1 MKEKEKNCL
10 EKGGGERDLGYYIF
24 IKKKKTMIDV
34 IRFVLEIIIQ

>member
-10 EKGGGERDLGYYIF
+10 EKGGGERDLGYYIL
-24 IKKKKTMIDV
+24 IKKKTMIDV